1 MVVLRFVPMGIRL
14 PGPGGAAA
22 ARNGFA
28 CAAPG
33 PDTGYPL
40 LERLTSSRQTEH
52 ATSAATPAMAVL
64 STGWPTGRR
73 ENVSYY
79 RAC

>member
-1 MVVLRFVPMGIRL
+1 MVVLFVASMGTRL

-28 CAAPG
+28 CAVPG

-40 LERLTSSRQTEH
+40 QGRLTSSRQTARVTH
-52 ATSAATPAMAVL
+52 RNYA
-64 STGWPTGRR
+64 G
-73 ENVSYY
+73 
-79 RAC
+79 